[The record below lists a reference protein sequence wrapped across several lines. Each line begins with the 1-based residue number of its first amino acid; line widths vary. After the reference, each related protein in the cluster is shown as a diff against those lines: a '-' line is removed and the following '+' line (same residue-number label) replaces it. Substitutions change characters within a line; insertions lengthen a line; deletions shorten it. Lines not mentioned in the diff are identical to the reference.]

1 MPGKRRLIAESFP
14 SSAMSLLEGTNELN
28 SRTASGVADCGKFV
42 GRDRAGGQST
52 SPIEPQSHPTSRV
65 HAASWAVGILDP
77 YEDFGDSV
85 CKSTDC
91 CANASPNNS
100 QKIDGQVNA
109 SSLDFQFHWTATR
122 RLIHERFH
130 SGYPFF

>member
-1 MPGKRRLIAESFP
+1 
-14 SSAMSLLEGTNELN
+14 MSLLKRTNELN
-28 SRTASGVADCGKFV
+28 SCAVSGAADRGKFV
-42 GRDRAGGQST
+42 GRDRTGGQST
-52 SPIEPQSHPTSRV
+52 SLIEPQSHPTSRV

-109 SSLDFQFHWTATR
+109 SSLDFQFYWTASR
-122 RLIHERFH
+122 RLIHERIH
-130 SGYPFF
+130 SRYPFF